1 MHISDVLEIAA
12 AIIASLGGGGA
23 IVWGFSGYLGKIW
36 ADRGLERQKHEYS
49 QLNIAFQS
57 QLDVASRRL
66 QIELDALGLVHKLR
80 TQEEFNRLAGLWKRV
95 ANLRNSFAG
104 LAQQGMTL
112 TPGDPEERKKWNS
125 HIRQQFDTGLNDALM
140 FLAEEGLFIPKHIC
154 VVAESATRAAT
165 LEQFNFA
172 GFRPYLETEV
182 STLSSRDEVS
192 GIVEMRQHY
201 SKAKTEAFKEFSEAI
216 EQLETLMRRHIA
228 GSADSSLPLPESIS
242 DKETLQGK

>member
-1 MHISDVLEIAA
+1 MHISDVFEIAA
-12 AIIASLGGGGA
+12 ALVASLGGGGA
-23 IVWGFSGYLGKIW
+23 IVWGFSGYLGKVW

-112 TPGDPEERKKWNS
+112 MPGDPEERKKWNS

-172 GFRPYLETEV
+172 GFRPYLETEI
-182 STLSSRDEVS
+182 STLSSRDEVG
-192 GIVEMRQHY
+192 GIVEMRQNY
-201 SKAKTEAFKEFSEAI
+201 NKARAEAFKEFSDAT

-228 GSADSSLPLPESIS
+228 GSVDSFHPMAESIS
-242 DKETLQGK
+242 GEETPPGK